1 MNDVSIID
9 HFLNV
14 FSTYIDSG
22 FGLLR
27 GEVAFLTATLVAI
40 DMTLAGL
47 YWALGH
53 ATGQGEDVMAKLI
66 RKVLYV
72 GAFAYIIGNFNM
84 LASIVFRSFA
94 GLGLTATGSTLS
106 METFLQPGHLAKTGI
121 DAAAPILD
129 QISEMAGFPEVF
141 INLTPIVVMFLA
153 WLVVILCFFVLAVQ
167 LFITLIEFKLTTL
180 AGFVLVP
187 FALWNKT
194 AFLAEKVLGNV
205 VASGIKVLVL
215 AVIVGIGTGLF
226 AEFQVTPDEP
236 SIDHALV
243 VMLASLAMLALGI
256 YGPGIATGLVS
267 GSPQLG
273 AGAMAGVA
281 LGAAGTAVAVGA
293 AATGVGGGPLLLPVL
308 AWRRPPPA
316 PSAAAPVPLLRPRP
330 ARGRRSKPVPPP
342 PAAARKAQWLAWAML
357 LRPARKQSARRPP
370 PGCAQLGSAQPP
382 RFAGRRGRRRI
393 RCQRIRSGRERST
406 SQHCRAVAARLGQA
420 AAPPSTDRP
429 CGDHCRAHIARRG
442 WRWLGARPKPGQFR
456 FLRRTSHAIQATA
469 GALRRY
475 TAACHPVSSRR
486 AGVGRA
492 YRLGPRAGEELAADG
507 LRLPCARAATR
518 GRPNSAF
525 HAIAGDALRG
535 RGGKGSCARCW
546 RGNYAVQT
554 HGRADRVPPRALRHA
569 GSLAVHRPH
578 RGAAELARC
587 L

>member
-14 FSTYIDSG
+14 FSNYIDSG

-84 LASIVFRSFA
+84 LAGIVFRSFA
-94 GLGLTATGSTLS
+94 GLGLTATGSAVS

-141 INLTPIVVMFLA
+141 INITPIVVMFLA
-153 WLVVILCFFVLAVQ
+153 WFTVIVCFFVVAVQ
-167 LFITLIEFKLTTL
+167 LFVTLIEFKLTTL

-205 VASGIKVLVL
+205 VSSGIKVLVL

-256 YGPGIATGLVS
+256 FGPGIATGLIS
-267 GSPQLG
+267 GGPQLG
-273 AGAMAGVA
+273 AGAMAGAA
-281 LGAAGTAVAVGA
+281 LGAAGTAVAIGA
-293 AATGVGGGPLLLPVL
+293 AATGVGGAVAAG
-308 AWRRPPPA
+308 ARMAPA
-316 PSAAAPVPLLRPRP
+316 AAGAIGSGARAAASTASSARSAFQAGSAAAGGGLK
-330 ARGRRSKPVPPP
+330 G
-342 PAAARKAQWLAWAML
+342 AAAGVGNVARTGAQAAGQKVAAGARAFGERVAGAFRGEGGTAAGASAEAGASSTDSAAATSATEQEQPAWAKRL
-357 LRPARKQSARRPP
+357 HRRQQIAHAATTAAHTLR
-370 PGCAQLGSAQPP
+370 GGDGGGSAQGP
-382 RFAGRRGRRRI
+382 
-393 RCQRIRSGRERST
+393 S
-406 SQHCRAVAARLGQA
+406 LGD
-420 AAPPSTDRP
+420 SD
-429 CGDHCRAHIARRG
+429 
-442 WRWLGARPKPGQFR
+442 
-456 FLRRTSHAIQATA
+456 S
-469 GALRRY
+469 
-475 TAACHPVSSRR
+475 
-486 AGVGRA
+486 
-492 YRLGPRAGEELAADG
+492 
-507 LRLPCARAATR
+507 
-518 GRPNSAF
+518 
-525 HAIAGDALRG
+525 
-535 RGGKGSCARCW
+535 
-546 RGNYAVQT
+546 
-554 HGRADRVPPRALRHA
+554 
-569 GSLAVHRPH
+569 
-578 RGAAELARC
+578 
-587 L
+587 